1 MNILFDFLVRIEK
14 LTGLFGWRR
23 EKMRGQNRL
32 TYLVLPVEDQSF
44 FPWNQEEEVEVGLF
58 GESERVGVWTKQEGA
73 FCHCEL
79 LPACINLID

>member
-1 MNILFDFLVRIEK
+1 MEK
-14 LTGLFGWRR
+14 RKDEGT
-23 EKMRGQNRL
+23 EP
-32 TYLVLPVEDQSF
+32 TYLPGFASRGPAF

-58 GESERVGVWTKQEGA
+58 GESERVGVWTKQEGT

>member
-23 EKMRGQNRL
+23 EKMRGQNLL

-44 FPWNQEEEVEVGLF
+44 FPWNQEEEGEVGLF
-58 GESERVGVWTKQEGA
+58 GESEGLESGPSRKVHSVTVNYFQ
-73 FCHCEL
+73 
-79 LPACINLID
+79 PASI